1 MYAKDELEIVEY
13 IEEENPKSVEN
24 KDEIIAQ
31 MRIAVQD
38 KYAKRKAIN
47 LKVLESDIRLFKSK
61 AMQEGMGYQTLINS
75 VLHKYITGQL
85 VEKKLVS

>member
-1 MYAKDELEIVEY
+1 MYTKEELEIVKY

-24 KDEIIAQ
+24 MDEIIAKLK
-31 MRIAVQD
+31 IAA
-38 KYAKRKAIN
+38 KNTLSKRKAIN
-47 LKVLESDIRLFKSK
+47 LKVLESDIIKFKSK

-85 VEKKLVS
+85 VEKKQVS